1 MVATSAVVDPLFLL
15 LVLALI
21 FPGGGHAYAKK

>member
-1 MVATSAVVDPLFLL
+1 MRKLTPLL

-21 FPGGGHAYAKK
+21 FPTMAMASSDKENYI